1 MMRDYKTHGFVDG
14 RVVTGI
20 LPTGEFGA
28 YREQDD
34 GWVRGYGDSRLA
46 AIADLVEAIETNS
59 EAAELAAAMIDEGLR
74 ALTRE
79 AAAALVSEY
88 FGPPGACDPAHHA
101 AIVDAFMGKTGSLQ
115 NANTN

>member
-1 MMRDYKTHGFVDG
+1 MMRDRQIHSFTEGH
-14 RVVTGI
+14 VVTGT

-34 GWVRGYGDSRLA
+34 GWVRGFGDSRLA
-46 AIADLVEAIETNS
+46 AIADLNESLETN
-59 EAAELAAAMIDEGLR
+59 EAAELASAMIDEGLR

-79 AAAALVSEY
+79 AAIALVSEY